1 MSGITRRPETMD
13 GAYCLAGTRMPV
25 VQVKRI
31 IAEAGIDWLKREFP
45 WITDAQ
51 IETAQSFR
59 NPSNEGGARG

>member
-1 MSGITRRPETMD
+1 MSGVTRRPNTMG

-31 IAEAGIDWLKREFP
+31 IAEAGVGWLKREFP

-51 IETAQSFR
+51 IETAQAFR
-59 NPSNEGGARG
+59 SSNEGGARG